1 MPRTVLGMTLYNNPT
16 HVREATDSILAQ
28 THRGFA
34 LLMLDDGS
42 SDEVEAIA
50 HQYERQDSRVCYWRH
65 ARRQGM
71 VATWKEVVEIA
82 QREHPGAEY
91 FAWVSDHDR
100 WDPRWLE
107 RMIAQLDAHPD
118 FFLGYS
124 PERIDPGNSEWS
136 LRNTP
141 KVVAGIDDASQRAI
155 ETFYGALVD
164 KEPRVFDTSGIA
176 DPVERW
182 RRFAWSGFGSGDM
195 VYGLMRM
202 RALEAAGIFRP
213 VLNPDRML
221 IAELS
226 RVGEIH
232 QVQEP
237 LWSRRQPGGA
247 SVARQSTSLFAGAT
261 PPRFNWPPS
270 LQHAVI
276 LRREGFTLPM
286 IATYVLASGW
296 RATRKTE
303 TSKSIGRG
311 VDNVHFVKR
320 LVKKGFHHAV
330 YYTIVG
336 ARMVVAKTRRA
347 MRKAIWEVLTF
358 AHRAGLR

>member
-1 MPRTVLGMTLYNNPT
+1 MPRTVLGMTLYNNPA

-118 FFLGYS
+118 AVLAY
-124 PERIDPGNSEWS
+124 PQTLRISE
-136 LRNTP
+136 
-141 KVVAGIDDASQRAI
+141 D
-155 ETFYGALVD
+155 GALVD

-347 MRKAIWEVLTF
+347 TRKAVYEVLTF
-358 AHRAGLR
+358 THRAGLR

>member
-1 MPRTVLGMTLYNNPT
+1 MPRTVLGMTLYNNPR

-28 THRGFA
+28 THRDFA

-50 HQYERQDSRVCYWRH
+50 REYERQDRRVRYWRH
-65 ARRQGM
+65 QQRQGM
-71 VATWKEVVEIA
+71 VPTWKEVVEIA
-82 QREHPGAEY
+82 RREHPGAEY

-107 RMIAQLDAHPD
+107 RMLAELDAHPD
-118 FFLGYS
+118 AVLAY
-124 PERIDPGNSEWS
+124 PQT
-136 LRNTP
+136 LR
-141 KVVAGIDDASQRAI
+141 IDDA
-155 ETFYGALVD
+155 GALVD
-164 KEPRVFDTSGIA
+164 KEPRVFDTSG
-176 DPVERW
+176 VTSTSERW
-182 RRFAWSGFGSGDM
+182 RRFCWEGFGSGDM

-213 VLNPDRML
+213 VLNPDRLL

-226 RVGEIH
+226 RQGEIY
-232 QVQEP
+232 QVREP
-237 LWSRRQPGGA
+237 LWSRRQSAGG

-276 LRREGFTLPM
+276 LRHEGVALSM
-286 IATYVLASGW
+286 IATYVIASGW

-303 TSKSIGRG
+303 TSKSLGRG
-311 VDNVHFVKR
+311 VDNVHFVKK

-330 YYTIVG
+330 YYTLVG
-336 ARMVVAKTRRA
+336 ARMAVAKTRRA
-347 MRKAIWEVLTF
+347 TRRAVYEVLMFT
-358 AHRAGLR
+358 HRVGLR

>member
-71 VATWKEVVEIA
+71 VPTWKEVVEIA

-118 FFLGYS
+118 AVLAY
-124 PERIDPGNSEWS
+124 PQTLRISE
-136 LRNTP
+136 
-141 KVVAGIDDASQRAI
+141 D
-155 ETFYGALVD
+155 GALVD

-347 MRKAIWEVLTF
+347 TRKAVYEVLTF
-358 AHRAGLR
+358 THRAGLR